1 MHPDAFKLF
10 NGEYPTVNAHIDG
23 NVRTIK
29 FEKNPQTGH
38 VEAVIPDDVHKLLDE
53 IDAREIPAFQQRLDR
68 VLPIMRNEIGDG
80 ISFGDGSSLKMI
92 NDLPVIQ
99 TPDGLVNFDMA
110 GIRGYL
116 FSNPDLF
123 KRLSNIHATWSKVR
137 HPDYHEYYGPFQLN
151 QPRAAFVS
159 FEKGGILSK
168 LNPKHKQF
176 LNIK

>member
-23 NVRTIK
+23 RRRTIK

-38 VEAVIPDDVHKLLDE
+38 VEAIIPDDVYDLLDKV
-53 IDAREIPAFQQRLDR
+53 DAREIPAFQQRLDE

-99 TPDGLVNFDMA
+99 TPDGFVNFEMP
-110 GIRGYL
+110 GIDRYM
-116 FSNPDLF
+116 FSNPDLYR
-123 KRLSNIHATWSKVR
+123 RLQSIRKTWSKVR
-137 HPDYHEYYGPFQLN
+137 HPKYNEYYGPVILN

-159 FEKGGILSK
+159 FQKGGILSN